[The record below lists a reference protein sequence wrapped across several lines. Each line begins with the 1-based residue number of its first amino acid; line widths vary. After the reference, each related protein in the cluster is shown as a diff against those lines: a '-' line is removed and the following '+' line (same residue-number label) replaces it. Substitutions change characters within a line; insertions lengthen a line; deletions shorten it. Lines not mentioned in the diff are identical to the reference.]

1 MLVMSTSETC
11 DSVPA
16 TVVPAGPTPPD
27 ADAVM
32 FDATT
37 LAAIELPLTL
47 AVMRLLTIVAII

>member
-1 MLVMSTSETC
+1 MSTSETC

-37 LAAIELPLTL
+37 LADTALPLTL
-47 AVMRLLTIVAII
+47 AVMRLLTTVAII